1 MKAKMNLASQ
11 ILAAIILVLAFNAC
25 KSSKKAIKPT
35 DMGETLVEQYCT
47 GSEYQS
53 SKDYFRANGVAES
66 MDQSVAKQ
74 KALTNARTLLAQQIQ
89 LTVKN
94 VTDNYNKS
102 VEGNNVEDLEE
113 RFETMTREV
122 TNQTLNGTK
131 IICDKLTKTKEGN
144 YKSYI
149 AIELG
154 GDEIANAMRQRLSS
168 DKMLKIDYDYEKFKK
183 TFDEEMKK
191 FSDGQ

>member
-122 TNQTLNGTK
+122 TNQTLTGTK